1 MLESTYARNGIQ
13 DRIPPGAESRSR
25 GQIHQALWRQLV
37 TAETPESYCQS
48 WLALQCGL
56 ISGVS
61 TGVVML
67 KMSADAAFAPVAFW
81 PEVPQDRR
89 PLAEVAERM
98 LLERR
103 SVVLRRES
111 PGLDDGPPQV
121 RYHLAYPLQVDGRL
135 HSIIALDIA
144 PRPAP
149 QLQAVM
155 RQLQWGSAWL
165 ALFLQRQRQTLQTA
179 AQERAQA
186 VLALLATLLEHPRV
200 QATAT
205 AFVTGLTARLEC
217 DRGSLGFATRDRCA
231 CGLSRIV
238 PT

>member
-1 MLESTYARNGIQ
+1 MESMYARGDIQ
-13 DRIPPGAESRSR
+13 DRISPGEASRSR
-25 GQIHQALWRQLV
+25 GQMQQALWQRLQ

-48 WLALQCGL
+48 WLALQCGM

-67 KMSADAAFAPVAFW
+67 QMSAGAAFAPVAFW
-81 PEVPQDRR
+81 PDVPQDQRH
-89 PLAEVAERM
+89 LAEVAERV
-98 LLERR
+98 LLEGRA
-103 SVVLRRES
+103 VVLRRES

-121 RYHLAYPLQVDGRL
+121 HYHLAYPLQVAGRV

-165 ALFLQRQRQTLQTA
+165 ALFFQRQQQTLQSA
-179 AQERAQA
+179 
-186 VLALLATLLEHPRV
+186 H
-200 QATAT
+200 
-205 AFVTGLTARLEC
+205 
-217 DRGSLGFATRDRCA
+217 RGTRRPYWNYWQRSLNTPV
-231 CGLSRIV
+231 SRRRQR
-238 PT
+238 PSSRR